1 MAAEAKLRTCS
12 VTGLQVHLP
21 AQKLI
26 MTNAVTAVV
35 FLLIGTVMAIL
46 IALTRWPAVHL
57 LNQEFFYR
65 FVTAHGLNMLIFW
78 IIFFEIAGLYFGATI
93 LLNARLAKPRVAWA
107 CFVLMLL
114 GAALADIMVFTGNAD
129 VMFTSYPPLQAH
141 PLYYL
146 GILIFAVG
154 ALLACLLFFATLVLA
169 KQEGKYD
176 GALPLVTFGLACA
189 AIIAVWSLAH
199 GALTYVPA
207 LLWSVGLMK
216 NIDPAMYRLT
226 YWGIGHG
233 AQQINLVAMIAIW
246 YLLGTL
252 TVGSKV
258 PSQKLSR
265 IAFFLYLPFINLGAI
280 HHLLVDPGLHSP
292 FRIFNTS
299 YAMYLAVVGSMIHAF
314 SIPAGVEIAQRAKG
328 FTTGLFQW
336 LRKAPWGTPGFSSL
350 ALSFVIFG
358 FIGGTTGVIQGSEQ
372 LNMLAHNTL
381 RIPGHF
387 HTTVVAGTTLAFM
400 GIAYYIIQL
409 VGQRKL
415 IWEKLAKFQPYI
427 FSIGVVIMAVGMLS
441 AGSMGVPRR
450 HWDVTFA
457 DANLPVSLGER
468 IYGALG
474 MVGIGGII
482 AFVGAL
488 IFILLAVGSL
498 LKGEKIA

>member
-1 MAAEAKLRTCS
+1 MAADIRYRTCP

-26 MTNAVTAVV
+26 MANAVTAVV
-35 FLLIGTVMAIL
+35 FLLIGTIMAIL
-46 IALTRWPAVHL
+46 IGLTRWPAVHL
-57 LNQEFFYR
+57 LNQTLFYR
-65 FVTAHGLNMLIFW
+65 FLTAHGLNMLIFW
-78 IIFFEIAGLYFGATI
+78 IIFFEIAGLYFGATV
-93 LLNARLAKPRVAWA
+93 LLSARLAKPKVAWA
-107 CFVLMLL
+107 CFVLMLG
-114 GAALADIMVFTGNAD
+114 GAALSDLMVFGGKAD

-146 GILIFAVG
+146 GIVIFAVG
-154 ALLACLLFFATLVLA
+154 ALLACFLFFATLVLA
-169 KQEGKYD
+169 KQEGKYK
-176 GALPLVTFGLACA
+176 GALPLVTFGLATA

-233 AQQINLVAMIAIW
+233 TQQINLAAMVSIW

-252 TVGSKV
+252 TVGGKV

-265 IAFFLYLPFINLGAI
+265 IAFFLYLPFINLGSI

-292 FRIFNTS
+292 YRVFNTS
-299 YAMYLAVVGSMIHAF
+299 YAMYLAVLGSLIHAF
-314 SIPAGVEIAQRAKG
+314 SIPASVEIAQRAKG
-328 FTTGLFQW
+328 FTKGIFQW
-336 LRKAPWGTPGFSSL
+336 LRKAPWGEPGFSSL
-350 ALSFVIFG
+350 ALSFAIFG
-358 FIGGTTGVIQGSEQ
+358 FIGGTTGVIQGTEQ
-372 LNMLAHNTL
+372 VNMLAHNTL

-400 GIAYYIIQL
+400 GAAYYIIQL

-415 IWEKLAKFQPYI
+415 VWPKLAKAQPYI
-427 FSIGVVIMAVGMLS
+427 FAIGVVIMALAMLT
-441 AGSMGVPRR
+441 AGTMGVPRR

-457 DANLPVSLGER
+457 DANLPTSLGDR

-474 MVGIGGII
+474 LVGIGAVI
-482 AFVGAL
+482 AFIGSL
-488 IFILLAVGSL
+488 IFILIAVATL
-498 LKGEKIA
+498 LKGEKTA